1 LCAIHAPA
9 ARASNQTNKKKRGG
23 QLGCCHSLML
33 TILQHHS
40 LIHKWISAF
49 APNFNIYHA
58 ALSLI
63 ASSNELTS
71 VCRTE

>member
-1 LCAIHAPA
+1 MRLP
-9 ARASNQTNKKKRGG
+9 RAHQTKQIKKKRGG

-33 TILQHHS
+33 TILRHHS